1 MSSPSAHPPGRVDI
15 DGTRAVLSQ
24 LGLSYLVEALPQM
37 LSDAVKENLPPHR
50 FLDKLLGVELSRREE
65 RRIKTSLKLSGL
77 PTGQTL
83 GNFDFGF
90 QPGIEKSRIE
100 TLATCA
106 FIRDHATV
114 LVCGPP
120 GTGKTHLGVA
130 LGVKAVENGF
140 SVAFYRLED
149 LLHAMKQDAEV
160 APRRLRGKKYLKVSL
175 LIIDEV
181 GFQPMTRQ
189 EASLFFR
196 LVSYRYQRGSTIIT
210 TNKAVQ
216 DWPEVLAGDE
226 VMATAILDRLL
237 HRCHV
242 LAIKGRSYR
251 LKELEKLLK

>member
-1 MSSPSAHPPGRVDI
+1 MSSPSAPQGRVDV
-15 DGTRAVLSQ
+15 DGTRNVLRE
-24 LGLSYLVEALPQM
+24 LGLFHIVEALPQM
-37 LSDAVKENLPPHR
+37 LSDAVKESTPAHR

-77 PTGQTL
+77 PPGQTL
-83 GNFDFGF
+83 GNFDFTF
-90 QPGIEKSRIE
+90 QPGIEKGRIE
-100 TLATCA
+100 TLATCS

-114 LVCGPP
+114 LICGPP
-120 GTGKTHLGVA
+120 GTGKTHLAVA
-130 LGVKAVENGF
+130 LGAKAVENGF

-149 LLHAMKQDAEV
+149 LLHAMKQDAET

-196 LVSYRYQRGSTIIT
+196 LVSYRYQRGSTVIT
-210 TNKAVQ
+210 TNKSVQ

>member
-1 MSSPSAHPPGRVDI
+1 MSTAAGTSQGRVDV
-15 DGTRAVLSQ
+15 DGTRLALSQ
-24 LGLSYLVEALPQM
+24 LGLSYVVEALPQM
-37 LSDAVKENLPPHR
+37 LGDAVKENLAPHR
-50 FLDKLLGVELSRREE
+50 FLDKLLEVELSRREE

-83 GNFDFGF
+83 GNFDFTF

-114 LVCGPP
+114 LACGPP
-120 GTGKTHLGVA
+120 GTGKTHLAIA

-149 LLHAMKQDAEV
+149 LLHAMKQDADV

-196 LVSYRYQRGSTIIT
+196 LVSYRYQRGSTFIT